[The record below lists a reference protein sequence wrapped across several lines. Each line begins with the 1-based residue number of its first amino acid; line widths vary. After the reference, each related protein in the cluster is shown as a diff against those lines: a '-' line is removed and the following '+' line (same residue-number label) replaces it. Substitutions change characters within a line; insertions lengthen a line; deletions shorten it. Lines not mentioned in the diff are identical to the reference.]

1 MEYKYFVF
9 GFVFCFL
16 MAFLAGSVWAQETA
30 DISYPVAELGNCQN
44 QVACRQ
50 YCDKPE
56 NSQACLDFAKK
67 KNLMSDDEVKK
78 AEKFLAAEGQG
89 PGGCKSK
96 DACEAYCNNMEHMDE
111 CISFAE
117 KAGFMSEEELAEAKK
132 VQAAIKRG
140 VKPPACGSKKSCDAY
155 CESGEHMEECIT
167 FGMESG
173 FLQGKELEDA
183 RKMLAAI
190 KRGVKPLPCKGKEAC
205 DAYCNNSENMKECMN
220 FALEAGFMS
229 EEEKAGAQKM
239 LQAIEKGAMPPPCK
253 GKEECDA
260 YCSQEG
266 HKEECIKFFVAAG
279 FMSEK
284 DAEMMRQGG
293 FGQGGPG
300 GCKSEEECKAFCS
313 KEENKESCMKFGG
326 EKGSGQGPKGPNGP
340 GGCKTQEECDAFCN
354 NPANQEACMK
364 FGEKNGMPP
373 GSNQGSG
380 PGAGGM
386 MPPNGQTGPGG
397 CKSEEECKAYCQ
409 NNPQNCQQFMPPNQ
423 DQGGQMNP
431 VGGGSQFSGPGGCQG
446 PEACQAYCATHGEE
460 CKNFQPPSM
469 PPGSYNQQIPGQM
482 QPPTDQ
488 MQPQSPIPCQGENC
502 NFAPPSGGQM
512 PPSGQP
518 MPGGQPPM
526 TPMEPQPMQ
535 PPMMEAP
542 LPGNP
547 LPSPT
552 TFLSPTSLAASILN
566 LFFVQH

>member
-9 GFVFCFL
+9 GLAFCFL
-16 MAFLAGSVWAQETA
+16 MAFFTSSVWAQEIA
-30 DISYPVAELGNCQN
+30 DVSYPVAELGGCQN
-44 QVACRQ
+44 QIACRQ

-67 KNLMSDDEVKK
+67 KNLMSEEEVKK

-96 DACEAYCNNMEHMDE
+96 DACEDYCNDMEHMDE
-111 CISFAE
+111 CINFAE
-117 KAGFMSEEELAEAKK
+117 KAGFMSGEELAEAKK

-140 VKPPACGSKKSCDAY
+140 IKPPACGNKKSCDAY

-239 LQAIEKGAMPPPCK
+239 LQALEKGAKPPPCK

-260 YCSQEG
+260 YCSQED

-300 GCKSEEECKAFCS
+300 GCKSEEECK
-313 KEENKESCMKFGG
+313 
-326 EKGSGQGPKGPNGP
+326 
-340 GGCKTQEECDAFCN
+340 T
-354 NPANQEACMK
+354 
-364 FGEKNGMPP
+364 
-373 GSNQGSG
+373 
-380 PGAGGM
+380 
-386 MPPNGQTGPGG
+386 
-397 CKSEEECKAYCQ
+397 YCQ

-423 DQGGQMNP
+423 DQGGSINP
-431 VGGGSQFSGPGGCQG
+431 MGDGSQFSGPGGCQG

-460 CKNFQPPSM
+460 CKNFQPSVM

-482 QPPTDQ
+482 QPPTGQ
-488 MQPQSPIPCQGENC
+488 MPPQSPMPCQGENC
-502 NFAPPSGGQM
+502 NFAPPADGQMPGQM
-512 PPSGQP
+512 PPPGQP

-535 PPMMEAP
+535 PSMMEAP

-552 TFLSPTSLAASILN
+552 TFLSPASLAASILN
-566 LFFVQH
+566 LFFVQR

>member
-30 DISYPVAELGNCQN
+30 DISYPVAELGNCQS
-44 QVACRQ
+44 QIACRQ

-56 NSQACLDFAKK
+56 NNQACLDFAQKN
-67 KNLMSDDEVKK
+67 NLMSEEEVKR

-96 DACEAYCNNMEHMDE
+96 EACEDYCNNMEHMDE

-117 KAGFMSEEELAEAKK
+117 KAGFMSGEELAEAKK

-140 VKPPACGSKKSCDAY
+140 IKPPACGNKKSCDAY

-167 FGMESG
+167 FGMETG

-220 FALEAGFMS
+220 FALEAGFMG
-229 EEEKAGAQKM
+229 EEEKVGAQKM
-239 LQAIEKGAMPPPCK
+239 LQALEKGAKPPPCK
-253 GKEECDA
+253 GKEECDV

-293 FGQGGPG
+293 GFGQGP
-300 GCKSEEECKAFCS
+300 
-313 KEENKESCMKFGG
+313 
-326 EKGSGQGPKGPNGP
+326 GQGGPNGP
-340 GGCKTQEECDAFCN
+340 GGCKTKEECDVFCN
-354 NPANQEACMK
+354 NPANQETCRK
-364 FGEKNGMPP
+364 FGEENGMPP
-373 GSNQGSG
+373 GSNQGQMPPGGSG
-380 PGAGGM
+380 MGSM
-386 MPPNGQTGPGG
+386 MPPGGQTGPGG
-397 CKSEEECKAYCQ
+397 CKSEEECKIYCQ

-423 DQGGQMNP
+423 GQGGPMNP
-431 VGGGSQFSGPGGCQG
+431 PMGGGSQFSGPGGCQG

-482 QPPTDQ
+482 QPTTGQTPL
-488 MQPQSPIPCQGENC
+488 QSPIPCQGENC
-502 NFAPPSGGQM
+502 NSVPPSDGQMPNQM

-526 TPMEPQPMQ
+526 SPMEPQPMQ
-535 PPMMEAP
+535 SPMMEAP

-552 TFLSPTSLAASILN
+552 TFLSPTSFAASIIN
-566 LFFVQH
+566 LFFAQR